1 LKEAQEELKKLDGIA
16 KKSESAARNPL
27 PPNFMSH
34 LHEAISNEL
43 LKRDDL
49 IGEILLY
56 VSKSQ
61 ADMVICYRLMNG
73 LSHLM
78 VTTDRD
84 YNVYAGK
91 DALMIID
98 WRLSA
103 ESKRQKSIL
112 SLMQLACEWMEQ
124 MHGESSRCTA

>member
-1 LKEAQEELKKLDGIA
+1 
-16 KKSESAARNPL
+16 
-27 PPNFMSH
+27 MSH
-34 LHEAISNEL
+34 LREAISNDL
-43 LKRDDL
+43 LKRDDSGDDL

-73 LSHLM
+73 LSHLAA
-78 VTTDRD
+78 TTDRD
-84 YNVYAGK
+84 YHVYADK
-91 DALMIID
+91 DALVIID

-112 SLMQLACEWMEQ
+112 S
-124 MHGESSRCTA
+124 